1 VTRAEGAIRRHL
13 ARPRLIVGRPPLTPQ
28 APVSRLRAMAEAG
41 TPPTPE
47 QLAALVEAL
56 QPRRRGRP
64 PGRRG
69 AHDPELAAMA
79 GLRALA
85 GSPLPLYGAPYGPGY
100 SRCHAVAEA
109 LRRCG
114 FRQCASPAAVAN
126 VARQW
131 RRQLRSPGFR
141 KMAAVMAQLAA
152 VTEEMRPLA
161 DALAQLAARPEVTR
175 PLADA
180 LSVSSAL
187 ARVGAHPTL
196 PRLATADFDRIINAL
211 GLFKKSGN

>member
-1 VTRAEGAIRRHL
+1 
-13 ARPRLIVGRPPLTPQ
+13 
-28 APVSRLRAMAEAG
+28 
-41 TPPTPE
+41 
-47 QLAALVEAL
+47 
-56 QPRRRGRP
+56 
-64 PGRRG
+64 
-69 AHDPELAAMA
+69 MA

-152 VTEEMRPLA
+152 VTE
-161 DALAQLAARPEVTR
+161 VTR